1 MRYRAVVLDVDG
13 VLTNFRSAWKRI
25 HDILGI
31 DADMNRALYER
42 GYIDYVDWAV
52 ADVALWRGVP
62 RYIVEA
68 LFKPRE
74 GFDQLCNVLR
84 RGSAVAIAVSA
95 GVGYT
100 RRLAHCFAEFYVNDI
115 IYDGDLVAGIAV
127 GVTNTNKAEVAAK
140 ALSRYGISLDEAV
153 AVGDSETD
161 LPLLEAAGFSI
172 AFNPTSRRVEE
183 AADVVIRSQKLYAL
197 AKYLSSLLS
206 SG

>member
-31 DADMNRALYER
+31 DADLNRALYER
-42 GYIDYVDWAV
+42 GYIDYIDWAA

-62 RYIVEA
+62 RYVVEA
-68 LFKPRE
+68 PFRPRE
-74 GFDQLCNVLR
+74 GFDQLCDVLR
-84 RGSAVAIAVSA
+84 RSGAVAVAVSA

-100 RRLAHCFAEFYVNDI
+100 RRLSGCFAEFYVNDI

-127 GVTNTNKAEVAAK
+127 EVTNANKAEVAAK
-140 ALSRYGISLDEAV
+140 ALSRYGVSLDESI

-161 LPLLEAAGFSI
+161 LPLLESAGFSI

-183 AADVVIRSQKLYAL
+183 AADVVLRSQRLHVL
-197 AKYLSSLLS
+197 AKYLSSLLLR
-206 SG
+206 